1 MKHTVLVPLALLRA
15 ALIASKDE
23 DEWDFRNL
31 DAIAINKGHIVATD
45 GCILFYA
52 KLDNVENDIS
62 FIIPK
67 AYAQSF
73 VNKTECYSGL
83 TNCQIS
89 YDAETKTGLIE
100 IPNHHNAYEGFKIFL
115 SESYIDWQ
123 KVLPTNDVE
132 YKGFVRFGG
141 DYIKKLEEISGLLGS
156 ICRHNLKPTGLA
168 KAANINFLFS
178 DFENV
183 NAILMPRSNNPDA
196 ELFCVAISDSHED
209 EVSLLP
215 AATAE
220 LAFKAAQRL
229 RKDFIFNPRFSD
241 DYSLFSD
248 GASWIY
254 PTVWNGSKDAH
265 ADQLEITEEWF
276 SKPLKRY
283 DDAELAI
290 KYIQA
295 VNDCVECY
303 LGNKSITATTV
314 DEVTKFFD
322 ENKALIK
329 AKLWSVNIPEEPD
342 SAPILHP
349 VPSQKIGKQ
358 LVHRLKKEALKQFPT
373 VGQSIADAVTLEE
386 WNGTEAEH
394 AEYLK
399 SNPKW
404 WNHTTFLEQEN
415 D

>member
-1 MKHTVLVPLALLRA
+1 MENKILVPLALLRA

-23 DEWDFRNL
+23 DEFDFRNL

-45 GCILFYA
+45 GSIMFYA
-52 KLDNVENDIS
+52 KLENVEDDTS

-67 AYAQSF
+67 AYVQSF
-73 VNKTECYSGL
+73 VKKTESYSGL
-83 TNCQIS
+83 THSQIS
-89 YDAETKTGLIE
+89 YDTETQTGLIE
-100 IPNHHNAYEGFKIFL
+100 IPNHHNAYEGFKVFL
-115 SESYIDWQ
+115 SDSYIDWQ
-123 KVLPTNDVE
+123 KVLPESDTE
-132 YKGFVRFGG
+132 YQGFVRFGG
-141 DYIKKLEEISGLLGS
+141 EYITILEEISGILGS
-156 ICRHNLKPTGLA
+156 ICRHNLKPTGLD
-168 KAANINFLFS
+168 KAAIISFKFS

-183 NAILMPRSNNPDA
+183 NAVLMPRSNNPDS

-209 EVSLLP
+209 EVSILP
-215 AATAE
+215 AVSAE

-229 RKDFIFNPRFSD
+229 RKDFIFNPRFKE
-241 DYSLFSD
+241 DYSPFSD

-254 PTVWNGSKDAH
+254 PAVWNGSKQAH
-265 ADQLEITEEWF
+265 SDQLEIKEEWF

-290 KYIQA
+290 KYIQQ

-303 LGNKSITATTV
+303 LGDKSIVATTV
-314 DEVTKFFD
+314 EQVTKFFN
-322 ENKALIK
+322 ENKALNK

-358 LVHRLKKEALKQFPT
+358 LVHRLKQEALKQFPT
-373 VGQSIADAVTLEE
+373 VGQSIANAVTLEE
-386 WNGTEAEH
+386 WNGSETEH

-404 WNHTTFLEQEN
+404 WLHETFLEN
-415 D
+415 GNA

>member
-1 MKHTVLVPLALLRA
+1 MENKILVPLALFRA
-15 ALIASKDE
+15 ALITSKDE

-31 DAIAINKGHIVATD
+31 DAIAINNGYIVATD
-45 GCILFYA
+45 GSILFYA
-52 KLDNVENDIS
+52 KLENVENDIS

-73 VNKTECYSGL
+73 VSKTVHCSGL
-83 TNCQIS
+83 INCQIS
-89 YDAETKTGLIE
+89 YDKDKQTGLIE
-100 IPNHHNAYEGFKIFL
+100 IPNYHNAYEGFKVFL
-115 SESYIDWQ
+115 SDSFIDWQ
-123 KVLPTNDVE
+123 KVLPEADTE
-132 YKGFVRFGG
+132 YQGFVRFGG
-141 DYIKKLEEISGLLGS
+141 DYIKKLEEISGILGS
-156 ICRHNLKPTGLA
+156 ICRHNLKPTGID
-168 KAANINFLFS
+168 KAAIINFSFS

-183 NAILMPRSNNPDA
+183 NAVLMPRCNNPDS

-215 AATAE
+215 AATAD

-241 DYSLFSD
+241 DYSPFSD

-254 PTVWNGSKDAH
+254 PTVWNSSKDAH

-303 LGNKSITATTV
+303 LGDKSIIATTV
-314 DEVTKFFD
+314 EQVTKFFN

-358 LVHRLKKEALKQFPT
+358 LVHRLKQEALKQFPT
-373 VGQSIADAVTLEE
+373 VGQSIADAVTIEE
-386 WNGTEAEH
+386 WSGTEAEH

-404 WNHTTFLEQEN
+404 WIHTTFLEN
-415 D
+415 GNA

>member
-15 ALIASKDE
+15 ALITSKDE
-23 DEWDFRNL
+23 DEFDFRNL
-31 DAIAINKGHIVATD
+31 DSIAINNGHIVATD

-89 YDAETKTGLIE
+89 YDTETKTGLIE
-100 IPNHHNAYEGFKIFL
+100 IPNHHNAYEGFKVFL
-115 SESYIDWQ
+115 SDSFLDWQ
-123 KVLPTNDVE
+123 KVLPVSDTE
-132 YKGFVRFGG
+132 YQGFVRFGG
-141 DYIKKLEEISGLLGS
+141 DYISKLEEISGMLGS
-156 ICRHNLKPTGLA
+156 ICRHVLKPTGLA
-168 KAANINFLFS
+168 KAAIINFMFS
-178 DFENV
+178 DFEDV
-183 NAILMPRSNNPDA
+183 NAVLMPRSNDPDS
-196 ELFCVAISDSHED
+196 ELFCVAISDCDED
-209 EVSLLP
+209 AVSQM
-215 AATAE
+215 AAGSAE

-229 RKDFIFNPRFSD
+229 RKDFIFNPRFAE
-241 DYSLFSD
+241 DYSPFND
-248 GASWIY
+248 RASWIY
-254 PTVWNGSKDAH
+254 PAVWNGSKDAH

-283 DDAELAI
+283 DNPELAI
-290 KYIQA
+290 EYINA

-303 LGNKSITATTV
+303 LGDKSIIATTV
-314 DEVTKFFD
+314 EQVTKFFN

-349 VPSQKIGKQ
+349 VPSQKVGKQ

-373 VGQSIADAVTLEE
+373 VGQSIADAVTIEE

-404 WNHTTFLEQEN
+404 WNDTTFLEN
-415 D
+415 GDA

>member
-1 MKHTVLVPLALLRA
+1 MDNKILVPLALLRA

-89 YDAETKTGLIE
+89 YDTEIKTGLIE
-100 IPNHHNAYEGFKIFL
+100 IPNHHNAYEGFKISL
-115 SESYIDWQ
+115 GDSYPDWQ
-123 KVLPTNDVE
+123 KVLPVPNVE
-132 YKGFVRFGG
+132 YRGFVRFGG
-141 DYIKKLEEISGLLGS
+141 DYISKLEEISGILGS
-156 ICRHNLKPTGLA
+156 ICRHVLKPTGLT
-168 KAANINFLFS
+168 KAASINFLFS

-183 NAILMPRSNNPDA
+183 SAVLMPRSNDPDS
-196 ELFCVAISDSHED
+196 ELFCVASDSHED
-209 EVSLLP
+209 GVSQM
-215 AATAE
+215 AAVSAE

-229 RKDFIFNPRFSD
+229 RKDFIFNPRFAEDCSP
-241 DYSLFSD
+241 FND

-254 PTVWNGSKDAH
+254 PTVWNGSKGAH

-290 KYIQA
+290 KYIQTI
-295 VNDCVECY
+295 NDCVECY
-303 LGNKSITATTV
+303 IGDKSIVATTV
-314 DEVTKFFD
+314 EQVTKFFD

-373 VGQSIADAVTLEE
+373 VGQSIADSVTLEE
-386 WNGTEAEH
+386 WNGTEVEH

-404 WNHTTFLEQEN
+404 WNDTTFLEN
-415 D
+415 GDA